1 VPALTLT
8 AKEFG
13 FVPKIDDVRRR
24 RGSRSFTIARLL
36 LLAALVASPLAFG
49 AVRAWAWAS
58 LAVVV
63 VLALLFW
70 GLGSVQADELTLV
83 WSPLYLPGI
92 LFFLWGGVQLA
103 SHLTLDPIATREAL
117 LKLATDFLL
126 FFLAGQLA
134 ATASPKVWRHFGL
147 LGAVFGFALAMF
159 SILQFCSSQGLIYW
173 SIKADGWA
181 FGPYVNHNHYAG
193 LMEMLIPVSIAY
205 VLSRPRNHPA
215 RAMLAFAASVPIV
228 SLLLSASRGGMLS
241 LLAEVM
247 ILGVILWSC
256 RATPDWRKLG
266 VVGPLVLL
274 TALLFFFWLDPGEI
288 SGRLATVVKL
298 ARPADVDMTQ
308 RQAVALDSLRIL
320 RHRPWAGTGLG
331 RF

>member
-1 VPALTLT
+1 
-8 AKEFG
+8 
-13 FVPKIDDVRRR
+13 
-24 RGSRSFTIARLL
+24 
-36 LLAALVASPLAFG
+36 
-49 AVRAWAWAS
+49 
-58 LAVVV
+58 
-63 VLALLFW
+63 
-70 GLGSVQADELTLV
+70 
-83 WSPLYLPGI
+83 
-92 LFFLWGGVQLA
+92 
-103 SHLTLDPIATREAL
+103 
-117 LKLATDFLL
+117 
-126 FFLAGQLA
+126 
-134 ATASPKVWRHFGL
+134 
-147 LGAVFGFALAMF
+147 
-159 SILQFCSSQGLIYW
+159 
-173 SIKADGWA
+173 
-181 FGPYVNHNHYAG
+181 
-193 LMEMLIPVSIAY
+193 MEMVIPVSIAY

-331 RF
+331 SFEMAYPQYQSFPSEFIWDHAHNDYAEALVESGLLGGALIFAALAMFLGLSFRGLAGRIRREAGQIQLGAALGCCGLLVHSAFDFNLHVPANAAWFVVCAAGATARFEQLVPIQTATVLAWENGKRMHQPPNGERVR